1 MNSLPF
7 DTILPL
13 LQRDFFMRVVL
24 ASIEVIRLLHTQD
37 SILHEN
43 FGIGA
48 GGDCSS
54 GADLLSESIFC
65 KFLLPHYHID
75 SEESGL
81 IDGLAEVKGTVVL
94 DPLDGSSNFKSNIP
108 YYGASLALCDNFG
121 RVREACVVNYISHEI
136 VYLNDDLLSVTKIP
150 CVFSLQAFVSD
161 LLLANLICADKN
173 RQHSNMQSCYIPC
186 DFVKLLIKNSTTIK
200 DDFMANARNA
210 IRASATKI
218 PTFDENLLKAMFAN
232 KMLIY
237 RPQHT
242 IIDRF
247 ECGVFEKSMQ
257 NATWVSFLAQHN
269 LKFRS
274 LGAIALSLAFSFRY
288 LFVLLP
294 TSVRKYDG
302 MAGFY
307 LAQNQFIYGNLQ
319 AYCDAIPSLHK
330 GNKEVSHVIIS
341 TDSKIIDKF
350 IGR

>member
-1 MNSLPF
+1 MCNLPF
-7 DTILPL
+7 EAMLPL

-37 SILHEN
+37 SILHES

-54 GADLLSESIFC
+54 GADLLAESIFC

-81 IDGLAEVKGTVVL
+81 IEGGADVKGTVVL

-108 YYGASLALCDNFG
+108 YYGASMALCDNFG

-136 VYLNDDLLSVTKIP
+136 AYLNDDLLSLRAIP
-150 CVFSLQAFVSD
+150 CVFSLQAFISD
-161 LLLANLICADKN
+161 LLLEHVAYADAGK
-173 RQHSNMQSCYIPC
+173 HCSNIKLCYMPC
-186 DFVKLLIKNSTTIK
+186 DFVKLLQNNSTTIK
-200 DDFMANARNA
+200 DAFMANARNA
-210 IRASATKI
+210 IKSSVANI
-218 PTFDENLLKAMFAN
+218 PTFDENLLHAMFAN

-237 RPQHT
+237 RPQRT
-242 IIDRF
+242 ITARF
-247 ECGVFEKSMQ
+247 ECGVFEKAMQ
-257 NATWVSFLAQHN
+257 NATWVSFLAQHD

-302 MAGFY
+302 MAGLY
-307 LAQNQFIYGNLQ
+307 LAQRQFIYGNLQ
-319 AYCDAIPSLHK
+319 AYCEAIPSLQQGSKSVPH
-330 GNKEVSHVIIS
+330 IIIA
-341 TDSKIIDKF
+341 TDSKVIDKF

>member
-7 DTILPL
+7 DTMLPL

-37 SILHEN
+37 SILHES

-54 GADLLSESIFC
+54 GADLLAESIFC

-81 IDGLAEVKGTVVL
+81 IEGGKEAKGTIVL

-108 YYGASLALCDNFG
+108 YYGASMALCDNSG

-136 VYLNDDLLSVTKIP
+136 AYLNDDLLSITTTP

-161 LLLANLICADKN
+161 LLLENVIYAGISKQC
-173 RQHSNMQSCYIPC
+173 SNIQLCYIPC
-186 DFVKLLIKNSTTIK
+186 DFVKLLINNSTTIK
-200 DDFMANARNA
+200 DAFMANARNA
-210 IRASATKI
+210 IKASAKNLPIFDTK
-218 PTFDENLLKAMFAN
+218 LMHAMFEN

-237 RPQHT
+237 RPQQT
-242 IIDRF
+242 ISNRF
-247 ECGVFEKSMQ
+247 ECGVFEKAMQ
-257 NATWVSFLAQHN
+257 NATWVSFLAQHD

-294 TSVRKYDG
+294 TCVRKYDG

-307 LAQNQFIYGNLQ
+307 LAQNQFIYGNVQ
-319 AYCDAIPSLHK
+319 AYCEAIPSLQQSSK
-330 GNKEVSHVIIS
+330 RVSHVLIS
-341 TDSKIIDKF
+341 TDSKVIDKF